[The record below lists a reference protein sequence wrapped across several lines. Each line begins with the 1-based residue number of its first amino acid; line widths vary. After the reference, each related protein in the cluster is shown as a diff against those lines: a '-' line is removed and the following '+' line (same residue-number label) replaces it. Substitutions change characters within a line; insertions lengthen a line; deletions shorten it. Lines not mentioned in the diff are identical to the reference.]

1 MTRVARLLHLDDGE
15 FPELRAA
22 IEAKPLPKASASKP
36 PNWGRDMIAFL
47 RAEDNVPPIPAAFRP
62 LRSRTLIERL
72 AFVSTAMHADYAR
85 HLDTLRVIG
94 EIAAV
99 LTEHPEA
106 LAPPAHPGIRL
117 TLRRA
122 HAELAALIPLAVAL

>member
-47 RAEDNVPPIPAAFRP
+47 RAEDNVPPMPATFRP

-72 AFVSTAMHADYAR
+72 AFVSTAMHDDYAR
-85 HLDTLRVIG
+85 HLDTLRVID
-94 EIAAV
+94 EISAMGAASDMHV
-99 LTEHPEA
+99 LRMA
-106 LAPPAHPGIRL
+106 LAPIAAQL
-117 TLRRA
+117 T
-122 HAELAALIPLAVAL
+122 VAGVSAR